1 MAKQANNQTPE
12 DNQTPEPNALEQ
24 AEYELSTLQ
33 AERAN
38 IPAALNQAVEDGDTR
53 EIICLRQR
61 SAELKDLIPT
71 QTLRVYQLQVE
82 AYQKRSTDAEAEAVE
97 LAYYAEAAAERAR
110 AANKEANRIM
120 GELSNLQS
128 MARQCRQD
136 ASQIAGQR
144 SQLLRQMQ
152 GQEVDRALRM
162 PLQNPMFG

>member
-1 MAKQANNQTPE
+1 MAKQAN
-12 DNQTPEPNALEQ
+12 NQTPEPNALEQ

-53 EIICLRQR
+53 EIIRLRQR

-71 QTLRVYQLQVE
+71 QTLRVYQLQE
-82 AYQKRSTDAEAEAVE
+82 QAYQKRSKDAEAEAVE
-97 LAYYAEAAAERAR
+97 LAFQAEAAAEQAR
-110 AANKEANRIM
+110 TANKEANRLM
-120 GELSNLQS
+120 GELSNLQAI
-128 MARQCRQD
+128 AREYRQY

-152 GQEVDRALRM
+152 GQEVDRALRI